1 MSRRNSFVSVLTGL
15 FALAFAC
22 TAFAQTR
29 TIDLYLDINSGAS
42 GCDAHLNAIGATLEK
57 LDRRLMVT
65 VNVDTDVVTD
75 VAMSKCEG
83 GSFTTPTSIGG
94 GYPVGLNSGLNNAD
108 VVEFGSSLF
117 ELDFAASATVTRA
130 YLLAQNPD
138 TGGQD
143 LLATSNGHPGGR
155 SLEPF
160 ADAQLPVSIPIPVL
174 GTTSAILLLL
184 VVLIS
189 GLVYTRRYKK
199 AGLLGMLLISGLV
212 IAANYVADG
221 DVSEWLGTDL
231 FATDPSGDPLPV
243 DDPSIDIEAFFVHLE
258 GQAFLLRVDLRDI
271 ENTQSQADPSSET
284 TLEDTAVEI
293 FLNGTDAD
301 SDHLT
306 FSISVAP
313 VSGSLGAITQID
325 SNSASVVYTP
335 DADFNGADGFSFV
348 THDGTLHSEHAVVD
362 IEILPV
368 NDAPSFVLNTPAP
381 VLQDSGPQSFPDTA
395 SAILRGPADEFAQ
408 VLVFNITANS
418 NPALFDS
425 GPLITADGT
434 LSFTPASG
442 IVGTASIS
450 VELMDDGGTADGG
463 VDTSSVQVFNIV
475 VDDINDQ
482 PSFTA
487 GPDQTVDEDSGPQ
500 SVAGWATGIDAGSVD
515 EAGQVLTFLVTANTN
530 PGLFST
536 APAIDPATGTLSY
549 TPADDA
555 NGSADI
561 TVELKDNGGTANG
574 GVDTSIAQIF
584 KISVDPVNDAPVLTI
599 GSSQSVLED
608 SGAHSV
614 PAFASATP
622 GGGADESGQV
632 VSFNIGNDN
641 NALFSAQPAI
651 DGSGGLTYTPA
662 DGATGSALI
671 TVSAMDD
678 AGTANGGVDTSAEQT
693 FTITVGDVNDPPA
706 FTAGADQTVDEDAG
720 PQTVNGWATAI
731 SPGPAN
737 ESGQTVS
744 FNMGNDNN
752 ALFSS
757 QPAVDSAGTL
767 TYTSA
772 TGANGMATVTV
783 QAVDDGGT
791 ADGGI
796 DTSASQM
803 FTITVT
809 AVNSAPVLAAIGDKS
824 IDELLQL
831 SFTASATDPNDTPPD
846 NLAFSLSGEPAG
858 ASISAAGVFS
868 WTPDETQGPG
878 MFTFDV
884 IVTDDG
890 TNPANL
896 SDSETITVTVNEV
909 NLPPVLAAIGDQSGE
924 EGINITF
931 TASANDPDL
940 PANSLSFSLSGEP
953 SGAAIDPGTGVFNW
967 TPTEEQGASGA
978 AGMHT
983 FDVIVTDDGSAP
995 LGDLETITI
1004 TVNEANQNPVA
1015 ADSAFEA
1022 TGNVGIDVLAGS
1034 GLLIGSSDPDQPPQV
1049 LSTTS
1054 ETVATSGGGSASIAS
1069 DGSFTYTP
1077 VVGFTGDD
1085 TFSFTVTDG
1094 DTGSDTGTATITVS
1108 DMIWFIDNSNT
1119 VAGDGTLSSP
1129 FDAISGFETAT
1140 GPVAGDCI
1148 YVDETGSGDYSA
1160 PLTLL
1165 DSQILVGKGASTSID
1180 TECGI
1185 TLAVNSTALPTTNGT
1200 RPVISNNTDT
1210 ISLITLAINNKLTGL
1225 NLNQGS
1231 ASTAGLTGNDVG
1243 SLMVDQVS
1251 ALGAGGAIQVLASG
1265 SFGSE
1270 VNFDTLQCNTT
1281 DQACIQLNGVSG
1293 SMGILSAG
1301 TGIASSGNQPAIS
1314 VSGGS
1319 VSFVYP
1325 GDITGSGSA
1334 GTIRVVGH
1342 NTGAL
1347 GFTGNVS
1354 ATNTTS
1360 VAIDLDNF
1368 GSVSFSGGVTINN
1381 TSSNGLIAVNSG
1393 TIEITGAAN
1402 QLTTTT
1408 GTAVTIADSTIGAD
1422 GVTFQS
1428 VSVDGAASGIVL
1440 LNTGAGSFTVTG
1452 DGSKARNAS
1461 GGTIQNT
1468 TQDGIQLT
1476 NASNVTLQSISLLN
1490 VGNTSDPSNG
1500 GNTLANNDH
1509 AIQSEGGS
1517 DIVLSGVHI
1526 QNPAASGWE
1535 AVNLGG
1541 SNSIDSDSLIERIDT
1556 SNMQALEVRNTS
1568 TDMALFTI
1576 DSSQISDQASSNGST
1591 YVQFNGFGTSVM
1603 TVTVTDSVFENIF
1616 GQALAVNA
1624 DESAI
1629 TVTSITGSVF
1639 RDALPGMIG
1648 VGASGGIGG
1657 ISISA
1662 SQNAVHD
1669 FNIDGNTFFDLGRP
1683 LVNGG
1688 LINIQGIAGFG
1699 KTLDGVINNN
1709 DIDRVG
1715 FTLDTGTD
1723 TSGGYRVIDLV
1734 TENNII
1740 FLDGEITNNFID
1752 ETGREAIFVS
1762 SRGMSAD
1769 FDASII
1775 NNVLGQTS
1783 VIGSSEREAIEILS
1797 EEMSTMAIIVDNNLV
1812 NGNADFNQI
1821 VDVDAENLSTLD
1833 ISFTNNA
1840 VTNALSGP
1848 EIVVDTEDVSS
1859 SLCMAFTGNT
1869 ADEAEFDVDGTFRV
1883 EDYANRVTN
1892 NPGIITFIDG
1902 IGVTDIAPGT
1912 CVLPTF

>member
-1 MSRRNSFVSVLTGL
+1 MIRRNSFASVLTGL
-15 FALAFAC
+15 FTLAFAC
-22 TAFAQTR
+22 TVLAQTR
-29 TIDLYLDINSGAS
+29 SIDLYLDIDSGAT
-42 GCDAHLNAIGATLEK
+42 GCEMHLAALGTTLEK
-57 LDRRLMVT
+57 LNRRLMVT

-75 VAMSKCEG
+75 VAISSCEG

-94 GYPVGLNSGLNNAD
+94 GYPVGLNNGLNNSD
-108 VVEFGSSLF
+108 VIE
-117 ELDFAASATVTRA
+117 FAANLSELELVAGTTGTRV
-130 YLLAQNPD
+130 YLLAQNPAS
-138 TGGQD
+138 GSQD
-143 LLATSNGHPGGR
+143 LLANISDGWLD
-155 SLEPF
+155 SS
-160 ADAQLPVSIPIPVL
+160 VSVPIPVL
-174 GTTSAILLLL
+174 GTASAILLLL
-184 VVLIS
+184 VLMIS

-212 IAANYVADG
+212 IAASYTADG
-221 DVSEWLGTDL
+221 DVSEWAGINPVD
-231 FATDPSGDPLPV
+231 TDPLGDPLP
-243 DDPSIDIEAFFVHLE
+243 DADPSIDIGAFFVHFD
-258 GQAFLLRVDLRDI
+258 GFTFLFRVDLHDI
-271 ENTQSQADPSSET
+271 ENTKPEAIPGSEA
-284 TLEDTAVEI
+284 TLEDVPVI
-293 FLNGTDAD
+293 IGLNGSDADAD
-301 SDHLT
+301 SLT
-306 FSISVAP
+306 FM
-313 VSGSLGAITQID
+313 VSASPANGSLGAITQIN
-325 SNSASVVYTP
+325 SSSASVVYTP
-335 DADFNGADGFSFV
+335 DADFNGIDSFSFV
-348 THDGTLHSEHAVVD
+348 VNDGT
-362 IEILPV
+362 
-368 NDAPSFVLNTPAP
+368 
-381 VLQDSGPQSFPDTA
+381 
-395 SAILRGPADEFAQ
+395 AD
-408 VLVFNITANS
+408 S
-418 NPALFDS
+418 NPAV
-425 GPLITADGT
+425 IN
-434 LSFTPASG
+434 
-442 IVGTASIS
+442 I
-450 VELMDDGGTADGG
+450 G
-463 VDTSSVQVFNIV
+463 VK
-475 VDDINDQ
+475 
-482 PSFTA
+482 A
-487 GPDQTVDEDSGPQ
+487 
-500 SVAGWATGIDAGSVD
+500 
-515 EAGQVLTFLVTANTN
+515 
-530 PGLFST
+530 
-536 APAIDPATGTLSY
+536 
-549 TPADDA
+549 
-555 NGSADI
+555 
-561 TVELKDNGGTANG
+561 
-574 GVDTSIAQIF
+574 
-584 KISVDPVNDAPVLTI
+584 VNDAPVLTI

-614 PAFASATP
+614 PAFASATT

-632 VSFNIGNDN
+632 VSFNVGNDN
-641 NALFSAQPAI
+641 SALFSAQPAI
-651 DGSGGLTYTPA
+651 NGSGGLTYTPA
-662 DGATGSALI
+662 ASATGSALI

-678 AGTANGGVDTSAEQT
+678 GGTANGGVDTSVELT
-693 FTITVGDVNDPPA
+693 FTITVGDVNDPPV

-720 PQTVNGWATAI
+720 PQTVNGWATGI

-744 FNMGNDNN
+744 FNLGNDNN

-757 QPAVDSAGTL
+757 QPSVDSAGTL
-767 TYTSA
+767 TYTPA
-772 TGANGMATVTV
+772 AGANGMATVTV

-796 DTSASQM
+796 DTSVAQM
-803 FTITVT
+803 VTITVT
-809 AVNSAPVLAAIGDKS
+809 AVNSAPILAAIGNKS
-824 IDELLQL
+824 IDELVQL
-831 SFTASATDPNDTPPD
+831 GFTATATDPNDTPPD

-858 ASISAAGVFS
+858 ASITAAGVFS

-878 MFTFDV
+878 LFTFDV

-896 SDSETITVTVNEV
+896 SDSETISVTVNEV
-909 NLPPVLAAIGDQSGE
+909 NLPPVLTAIGDQSGQ

-931 TASANDPDL
+931 TASAIDPDL
-940 PANSLSFSLSGEP
+940 PANSLSFNLSGEP

-967 TPTEEQGASGA
+967 TPTEGQGASGA

-1004 TVNEANQNPVA
+1004 TVNEVNQNPVA
-1015 ADSAFEA
+1015 TDSAFDA

-1034 GLLIGSSDPDQPPQV
+1034 GLLIGSSDPDLPPQV

-1054 ETVATSGGGSASIAS
+1054 ETVATSGGGSATIAS

-1077 VVGFTGDD
+1077 AAGFTGDD

-1094 DTGSDTGTATITVS
+1094 DAGSDTGTATISVS

-1129 FDAISGFETAT
+1129 FDAVSGFEAAT

-1165 DSQILVGKGASTSID
+1165 DNQMLVGKGASAPID
-1180 TECGI
+1180 IECGI
-1185 TLAVNSTALPTTNGT
+1185 TLAANSNTLPATNGN
-1200 RPVISNNTDT
+1200 RPVVSNNTDT
-1210 ISLITLAINNKLTGL
+1210 VSLITLALNNRLTGL

-1231 ASTAGLTGNDVG
+1231 VTTPGLTGSDVG

-1251 ALGAGGAIQVLASG
+1251 ALGAGGAIQVLVSG
-1265 SFGSE
+1265 SFGSG

-1281 DQACIQLNGVSG
+1281 DQPCIQLNGVSG
-1293 SMGILSAG
+1293 SMGILSGG
-1301 TGIASSGNQPAIS
+1301 TGISNSGNQPAINI
-1314 VSGGS
+1314 SGGS

-1325 GDITGSGSA
+1325 GNITGNGSA

-1342 NTGAL
+1342 NTGTL
-1347 GFTGNVS
+1347 GFTGNVN
-1354 ATNTTS
+1354 ATNGVST
-1360 VAIDLDNF
+1360 AFDLDDF
-1368 GSVSFSGGVTINN
+1368 GAISFSGGITINN
-1381 TSSNGLIAVNSG
+1381 TSGNGLVAVNSG
-1393 TIEITGAAN
+1393 TIEITGPAN
-1402 QLTTTT
+1402 QVTTNT
-1408 GTAVTIADSTIGAD
+1408 GTAVTIANSTIGAG

-1428 VSVDGAASGIVL
+1428 VSVDGAVSGIVL
-1440 LNTGAGSFTVTG
+1440 LHTGAGSFTVTG

-1476 NASNVTLQSISLLN
+1476 NASNVTLQSLSLLN
-1490 VGNTSDPSNG
+1490 VGDSSDSSNG
-1500 GNTLANNDH
+1500 GNTLASNDH

-1526 QNPAASGWE
+1526 QNPAAGGWE

-1541 SNSIDSDSLIERIDT
+1541 SNSIDSDSLIERVDS

-1568 TDMALFTI
+1568 TDMTQFTI
-1576 DSSQISDQASSNGST
+1576 DNSQISDQASSNGST

-1624 DESAI
+1624 DESGI

-1639 RDALPGMIG
+1639 RDALPGTIG
-1648 VGASGGIGG
+1648 VGVSGGIGG

-1740 FLDGEITNNFID
+1740 FLDGEITNNSID

-1762 SRGMSAD
+1762 SRGMSVD

-1775 NNVLGQTS
+1775 NNVLGQAST
-1783 VIGSSEREAIEILS
+1783 IGRSEREAIEILS
-1797 EEMSTMAIIVDNNLV
+1797 EESSIMRMIVDNNLV
-1812 NGNADFNQI
+1812 HGNADFNQI
-1821 VDVDAENLSTLD
+1821 VDVDAENTSVMN
-1833 ISFTNNA
+1833 ISFTNNT
-1840 VTNALSGP
+1840 VTNTLFGP
-1848 EIVVDTEDVSS
+1848 EIVVDTEDATS

-1869 ADEAEFDVDGTFRV
+1869 ADEAEFDVNGSFRF
-1883 EDYANRVTN
+1883 EDYANRATN

-1902 IGVTDIAPGT
+1902 AGVTGVGPGT